1 MKLNSKIICISKYP
15 LINAIF
21 VALIFQ
27 GHRFNWYTASLPSS
41 DWATFTLFDVIEL
54 VVRLKHISVVP
65 GIPFIHALCLI
76 ELCVL
81 SRKLFWKTSVSWE
94 KAVTT
99 REPSNR
105 LLRSL
110 TRKLMWYIP
119 GTIHLVVFIRRDL
132 IWFCS
137 LPEDA
142 SLSVRPGTAFRTK
155 GAVAISFALF
165 GSTFLFVTAHLTA
178 HQEKV
183 KERVSDI
190 KRIIRSIDLP
200 KNLPCRHKSKG
211 NFVLLISWFV
221 DNVLYYRKSS
231 RNILLIGK
239 PLVKVNVINLPTQK
253 YSILAAPRGFSRI
266 SLHPVGIS
274 K

>member
-1 MKLNSKIICISKYP
+1 MLQCHRELVRHNFKHMTPLPHPFMRVIWNTLDSHNEIKRIPKIIYLIIYIS
-15 LINAIF
+15 
-21 VALIFQ
+21 
-27 GHRFNWYTASLPSS
+27 
-41 DWATFTLFDVIEL
+41 
-54 VVRLKHISVVP
+54 
-65 GIPFIHALCLI
+65 
-76 ELCVL
+76 
-81 SRKLFWKTSVSWE
+81 
-94 KAVTT
+94 
-99 REPSNR
+99 
-105 LLRSL
+105 
-110 TRKLMWYIP
+110 
-119 GTIHLVVFIRRDL
+119 GTIHLMVFIRRDL

-211 NFVLLISWFV
+211 DSCLIPSFIV
-221 DNVLYYRKSS
+221 SSFSS
-231 RNILLIGK
+231 R
-239 PLVKVNVINLPTQK
+239 
-253 YSILAAPRGFSRI
+253 FDM
-266 SLHPVGIS
+266 
-274 K
+274 

>member
-1 MKLNSKIICISKYP
+1 M
-15 LINAIF
+15 
-21 VALIFQ
+21 
-27 GHRFNWYTASLPSS
+27 
-41 DWATFTLFDVIEL
+41 
-54 VVRLKHISVVP
+54 
-65 GIPFIHALCLI
+65 
-76 ELCVL
+76 
-81 SRKLFWKTSVSWE
+81 VS
-94 KAVTT
+94 
-99 REPSNR
+99 
-105 LLRSL
+105 
-110 TRKLMWYIP
+110 

-211 NFVLLISWFV
+211 TSFR
-221 DNVLYYRKSS
+221 LYC
-231 RNILLIGK
+231 
-239 PLVKVNVINLPTQK
+239 
-253 YSILAAPRGFSRI
+253 F
-266 SLHPVGIS
+266 
-274 K
+274 